1 MKFTKS
7 HALVSI
13 LCIVLFC
20 RANAQQDDVLDKI
33 DSLIATND
41 FVNAQ
46 LILESEMDNPK
57 SPLLGQLVYPLGK
70 IEFLQNPETDFEKA
84 LDLYARIDSRKL
96 RDTIAYGANLGMG
109 ILYIDQGT
117 PSKAQKYLREANSL
131 AKELGD
137 IHRMVESEF
146 RLSELGLNTGD
157 FALLIAHTDNALDLI
172 KKNDSDNF
180 PLAPRIYNYKGA
192 LMHFNAKPDS
202 ADYYFEKAINAL
214 DKTDNDPEQ
223 TDYLPG
229 TIYGNWFM
237 VKQSAGNFDE
247 AMRFTLK
254 TINHYNA
261 FLNKTNNHPLTEKVH
276 GNLIISYRNLGSLY
290 SDLGEKEKAK
300 RIAMLGYNHA
310 KKYFLKNTI
319 QYFGAALMV
328 GESLLYN
335 NDLEKAEIYL
345 EEAKTSLNS
354 IKGENYSYQA
364 NLYGVLG
371 DLAYQKGNYQEAVD
385 YYHRTLQAYKNSNGQ
400 GFSQNEVYA
409 NINLAKSY
417 SNLKEYAEG
426 IRTIS
431 KTLAEVI
438 AVHGMDSYL
447 ANEVRIAKVKIIFD
461 QKDYKGTIELS
472 NQILDSYK
480 SRSFNS
486 IISEEFFSPNQLS
499 LLLYLT
505 KAQYEIDS
513 EKTFK
518 SLVEV
523 TKVIEN
529 AIQIIDRKKSLITNE
544 DDINALLGNSRELF
558 DFGKKVYR
566 KIFDLT
572 GDKKYLEKII
582 ELHESSI
589 YHRIRT
595 RLNLTDNEL
604 TPENIREEE
613 ELLKKKI
620 NSFFD
625 TAEETQFNVE
635 DWKANV
641 REWDKYLSKLKSEY
655 PKYYALRYSTVSI
668 SLDHLQRS
676 IDTLSTVVRYLFIG
690 DDLVAFIITNDRMEM
705 VPLTSGLSL
714 DCIRTISDYRKTN
727 SEVFECLS
735 QLYKALWEPI
745 QNKIKTENII
755 IFPDQELF
763 NLNFELLTPDKINSF
778 EDLVNNSLLAKHNIS
793 YNYSLLLLDDK
804 RKALD
809 FKDDFVAYAP
819 TFDEGMKRAYKIAI
833 NDSINI
839 DKTYLTLLPQPFS
852 AAIAERFS
860 KRFGGRSF
868 LNQQASK
875 TIFNKTANEHKI
887 IHIGTHAESNNVN
900 PELSRLVFAKNISD
914 STIIND
920 NYLYT
925 YEIYNQNLNSK
936 LAILTAC
943 ETGKPSYQP
952 GEGMISLAHAFN
964 YAGSKSILTSL
975 WQIDEQSSAEI
986 LDKFYGYLENG
997 LAKDEALRS
1006 AKLDYLN
1013 HAEGRTLHPQYWAGL
1028 ILMGDTDPIQL
1039 SPTMD
1044 NYWIIIF
1051 LGLVLVAI
1059 FFIIWKRKASNSRGT
1074 EGPSK
1079 LNNTN

>member
-7 HALVSI
+7 HVLVSI

-20 RANAQQDDVLDKI
+20 RANAQQGDVLDKI

-41 FVNAQ
+41 FVSAQ
-46 LILESEMDNPK
+46 LILESEMDNPR

-70 IEFLQNPETDFEKA
+70 MEFLQNPETDFIKA
-84 LDLYARIDSRKL
+84 LDLYAQIDSRKL

-146 RLSELGLNTGD
+146 HLSELGIKLGD
-157 FALLIAHTDNALDLI
+157 FSLLIAHTDNALDLI
-172 KKNDSDNF
+172 QKNDSRNF

-202 ADYYFEKAINAL
+202 ADYYFKKAINAL

-237 VKQSAGNFDE
+237 VKQSSGNFDE

-400 GFSQNEVYA
+400 GFSQNEVYI

-417 SNLKEYAEG
+417 SNLNEYAEG
-426 IRTIS
+426 IRIINN
-431 KTLAEVI
+431 TLTEVI
-438 AVHGMDSYL
+438 SVHGTDSYL

-472 NQILDSYK
+472 NQILGSYK
-480 SRSFNS
+480 SQSFNS
-486 IISEEFFSPNQLS
+486 IISEEFFSPNQLR
-499 LLLYLT
+499 LLIYLT
-505 KAQYEIDS
+505 KAQYEMDTVKTVESLS
-513 EKTFK
+513 EITN
-518 SLVEV
+518 
-523 TKVIEN
+523 VIEN
-529 AIQIIDRKKSLITNE
+529 AIQRIERKKSLITNE
-544 DDINALLGNSRELF
+544 DDINVLLENSRELF

-566 KIFDLT
+566 KLFDVA
-572 GDKKYLEKII
+572 GNKKYLEKII

-595 RLNLTDNEL
+595 RLNLTENKL
-604 TPENIREEE
+604 TPENIRVEE
-613 ELLKKKI
+613 ELLRKKI

-635 DWKANV
+635 DWKAYIK
-641 REWDKYLSKLKSEY
+641 EWDEYLSKLKTEY
-655 PKYYALRYSTVSI
+655 PQYYELKYSTV
-668 SLDHLQRS
+668 LTPLGNLQKN
-676 IDTLSTVVRYLFIG
+676 IDGLSTAVRYLFIENK
-690 DDLVAFIITNDRMEM
+690 LVAFIITNDRMEM
-705 VPLTSGLSL
+705 VSLPSNLPL
-714 DCIRTISDYRKTN
+714 DCIANISDYRKN
-727 SEVFECLS
+727 SSEVFECLS

-745 QNKIKTENII
+745 QNKIKTENVV

-763 NLNFELLTPDKINSF
+763 NLNFELLTPEKINSF
-778 EDLVNNSLLAKHNIS
+778 EDLANNSLLAKHNIS

-868 LNQQASK
+868 LNQEASK
-875 TIFNKTANEHKI
+875 NIFNKTANEHKI
-887 IHIGTHAESNNVN
+887 IHIGTHAESNNIN
-900 PELSRLVFAKNISD
+900 PELSRLVFAKNIFD
-914 STIIND
+914 STLIND

-997 LAKDEALRS
+997 LPKDDALRS

-1013 HAEGRTLHPQYWAGL
+1013 RAEGRTLHPQYWAGL
-1028 ILMGDTDPIQL
+1028 ILMGDTEPIEL
-1039 SPTMD
+1039 SFTMD

-1051 LGLVLVAI
+1051 LGLVLAAI
-1059 FFIIWKRKASNSRGT
+1059 FFIIWKRKTSNPRGT
-1074 EGPSK
+1074 EGQ
-1079 LNNTN
+1079 

>member
-1 MKFTKS
+1 MKFMKLDVLI
-7 HALVSI
+7 AI
-13 LCIVLFC
+13 LCILLLC
-20 RANAQQDDVLDKI
+20 KANAQQDNVLKKI
-33 DSLIATND
+33 DSLIASNE
-41 FVNAQ
+41 FLVAQ
-46 LILESEMDNPK
+46 EILKTEIENP
-57 SPLLGQLVYPLGK
+57 SNLLLGRLVYPLGK
-70 IEFLQNPETDFEKA
+70 IEFLQNPETNFKKA
-84 LDLYARIDSRKL
+84 LELYSLIDSRKL
-96 RDTIAYGANLGMG
+96 DDTIAYDANLGMG

-117 PSKAQKYLREANSL
+117 ASKAQKYLIKVNRL
-131 AKELGD
+131 AKEFGD
-137 IHRMVESEF
+137 VHRMVESEF
-146 RLSELGLNTGD
+146 HLSELGLKMGD
-157 FALLIAHTDNALDLI
+157 FGQLIAHTNNALDLI
-172 KKNDSDNF
+172 QKNSSGNF

-202 ADYYFEKAINAL
+202 ADYYFKKAINAL

-254 TINHYNA
+254 TINHYNS

-385 YYHRTLQAYKNSNGQ
+385 YYHRTLKAYKNSNEQ

-417 SNLKEYAEG
+417 SNLNEYAEG
-426 IRTIS
+426 IRIINN
-431 KTLAEVI
+431 TLTEVI
-438 AVHGMDSYL
+438 SVHGTDSYL

-472 NQILDSYK
+472 NQILGSYK
-480 SRSFNS
+480 SQSFNS
-486 IISEEFFSPNQLS
+486 IISEEFFSPNQLR

-505 KAQYEIDS
+505 KAQYEMDTV
-513 EKTFK
+513 KTIE
-518 SLVEV
+518 SLGKI

-529 AIQIIDRKKSLITNE
+529 AIQRIERKKSLITNE
-544 DDINALLGNSRELF
+544 DDINVLLENSRELF

-566 KIFDLT
+566 KIFDIT
-572 GDKKYLEKII
+572 GEKKYLEKII

-595 RLNLTDNEL
+595 RLNLSENKL
-604 TPENIREEE
+604 TPVNIREEE
-613 ELLKKKI
+613 DVLRKNI

-625 TAEETQFNVE
+625 MAEGTQFEVD
-635 DWKANV
+635 DWKAKL
-641 REWDKYLSKLKSEY
+641 REWDDYLAKLKTEY
-655 PKYYALRYSTVSI
+655 PLYYELKYSTV
-668 SLDHLQRS
+668 LTPLGNLQKN
-676 IDTLSTVVRYLFIG
+676 IDGLYTAVRYLFI
-690 DDLVAFIITNDRMEM
+690 DHDLVAVIITKDNMEM
-705 VPLTSGLSL
+705 VPLPSNLPL
-714 DCIRTISDYRKTN
+714 DCIATISDYQKN
-727 SEVFECLS
+727 SSEIFECLS
-735 QLYKALWEPI
+735 HLYKSLWEPI
-745 QNKIKTENII
+745 QNKIKTDNVI

-763 NLNFELLTPDKINSF
+763 NLNFELLTAEKINSF
-778 EDLVNNSLLAKHNIS
+778 KDLTNKSLLAKHNIS
-793 YNYSLLLLDDK
+793 YNYSLLLLDDNQNT
-804 RKALD
+804 LD
-809 FKDDFVAYAP
+809 FNNDFVAFAP
-819 TFDEGMKRAYKIAI
+819 TFDESMKRAYVIAI
-833 NDSINI
+833 NDSIDI

-852 AAIAERFS
+852 ADIAQRYS

-875 TIFNKTANEHKI
+875 AIFNKTANEHKI

-900 PELSRLVFAKNISD
+900 PQLSRLVFAKNISD
-914 STIIND
+914 STLIND

-925 YEIYNQNLNSK
+925 YEIYNQNLNSN

-975 WQIDEQSSAEI
+975 WQIDEQSSTVI
-986 LDKFYGYLENG
+986 LDNFYGYLENG
-997 LAKDEALRS
+997 LPKNEALKN
-1006 AKLDYLN
+1006 AKLNYLN

-1028 ILMGDTDPIQL
+1028 ILMGDTLPIEL
-1039 SPTMD
+1039 SSSMD
-1044 NYWIIIF
+1044 NYWYII
-1051 LGLVLVAI
+1051 LGLLVAAV
-1059 FFIIWKRKASNSRGT
+1059 FFLIIWKRKTKAPLVPKAQS
-1074 EGPSK
+1074 
-1079 LNNTN
+1079 